1 MVAGIVANFSHL
13 TIHCISFLLDPT
25 EDRIGGDL
33 LQLEVCGAKVAE
45 QLLDALVALGIELV
59 VGLLL
64 RVLELLVAGGADKA
78 LGVELVARKG
88 AYEH

>member
-1 MVAGIVANFSHL
+1 M
-13 TIHCISFLLDPT
+13 
-25 EDRIGGDL
+25 
-33 LQLEVCGAKVAE
+33 AE
-45 QLLDALVALGIELV
+45 QLLEALVALGIELV

-78 LGVELVARKG
+78 LGAELVARKG

>member
-1 MVAGIVANFSHL
+1 M
-13 TIHCISFLLDPT
+13 
-25 EDRIGGDL
+25 
-33 LQLEVCGAKVAE
+33 CGTKAAE
-45 QLLDALVALGIELV
+45 QLLEVLVALGIELV

-64 RVLELLVAGGADKA
+64 PVLEVLLAGGADKA

>member
-1 MVAGIVANFSHL
+1 M
-13 TIHCISFLLDPT
+13 
-25 EDRIGGDL
+25 
-33 LQLEVCGAKVAE
+33 AE
-45 QLLDALVALGIELV
+45 QLLEALVALGIELV

-64 RVLELLVAGGADKA
+64 HVLELLVAGGADKA